1 MQRRR
6 RLGRL
11 ADSAAGGSA
20 SSEIAGADSPAKR
33 EGAGVVDAP
42 AGAPDQ
48 AAKPADAAGASSVTA
63 VAYDRKL
70 ARRADISITVAD
82 VDAAAVRVRAIAASA
97 QGLVTAEA
105 ISSEPDVSGSGGF
118 STITISVPTADLD
131 ATLDQLAKL
140 GKVHSRNAST
150 DDVTA
155 QYVDTEARVKTMQ
168 ASVDRVRA
176 LMSQATKLGD
186 VVALEAE
193 LSRRQAD
200 LEATQSQL
208 AALKD
213 SVALSPVEVR
223 LSTDEQVLQQ
233 ADDSTGFLA
242 GLKSGWSRLHRLGD
256 GTAHGAGGSAP
267 VRRGRGPGARAAAG
281 LVAAPHPAQPG
292 GEPARGACAAGRL
305 SAHGSPQSC
314 SVTQSRRSW
323 RNASGS
329 SIDGR
334 WAASGRSTRR
344 TSGSPA
350 SRASAASC
358 TMSRSCRPT
367 TSSTGWVTSA

>member
-1 MQRRR
+1 MRIPARPHR
-6 RLGRL
+6 RLTTAAAALAIGMGVVAL
-11 ADSAAGGSA
+11 SGCGDGDSGASADSAVSGAAGSDSAGTDGS
-20 SSEIAGADSPAKR
+20 AKR
-33 EGAGVVDAP
+33 EGAAVVGAP
-42 AGAPDQ
+42 NGAPDQ
-48 AAKPADAAGASSVTA
+48 AAKPADAAAAVTA

-82 VDAAAVRVRAIAASA
+82 VDAAAVKVRAIAASA

-105 ISSEPDVSGSGGF
+105 ISSEPDVTAGGGF

-168 ASVDRVRA
+168 SSVDRVRA

-242 GLKSGWSRLHRLGD
+242 GLKAGWSAFTGSVTVLLTVLG
-256 GTAHGAGGSAP
+256 AVLPFA
-267 VRRGRGPGARAAAG
+267 V
-281 LVAAPHPAQPG
+281 VAALVLVPLLVWLRRRHQGTPVATPPVVPAP
-292 GEPARGACAAGRL
+292 PAA
-305 SAHGSPQSC
+305 
-314 SVTQSRRSW
+314 
-323 RNASGS
+323 
-329 SIDGR
+329 
-334 WAASGRSTRR
+334 
-344 TSGSPA
+344 
-350 SRASAASC
+350 
-358 TMSRSCRPT
+358 
-367 TSSTGWVTSA
+367 

>member
-1 MQRRR
+1 M
-6 RLGRL
+6 
-11 ADSAAGGSA
+11 
-20 SSEIAGADSPAKR
+20 
-33 EGAGVVDAP
+33 
-42 AGAPDQ
+42 
-48 AAKPADAAGASSVTA
+48 
-63 VAYDRKL
+63 
-70 ARRADISITVAD
+70 
-82 VDAAAVRVRAIAASA
+82 
-97 QGLVTAEA
+97 TAEA
-105 ISSEPDVSGSGGF
+105 ISSEPDVSGAGGF

-242 GLKSGWSRLHRLGD
+242 GLKAGWGAFTGSVTVLLTALGAVLPFAVVAALVLVPLLVWLRRRVTRAPPWRRPRRT
-256 GTAHGAGGSAP
+256 GTAGGLS
-267 VRRGRGPGARAAAG
+267 GS
-281 LVAAPHPAQPG
+281 
-292 GEPARGACAAGRL
+292 GRL
-305 SAHGSPQSC
+305 SRC
-314 SVTQSRRSW
+314 SDPVEEEPEERLRLLHRRQV
-323 RNASGS
+323 
-329 SIDGR
+329 GR
-334 WAASGRSTRR
+334 RRGGRPGAPLAGPPRGRPAAR
-344 TSGSPA
+344 
-350 SRASAASC
+350 C
-358 TMSRSCRPT
+358 TMSRS
-367 TSSTGWVTSA
+367 

>member
-1 MQRRR
+1 MRVPARPTS
-6 RLGRL
+6 RLTSAVAAL
-11 ADSAAGGSA
+11 AIGMGLVALSGCSADDSAASSDSA
-20 SSEIAGADSPAKR
+20 VAGAGSSDSSGPAADGSAKR
-33 EGAGVVDAP
+33 EGAAVV
-42 AGAPDQ
+42 GAPDS
-48 AAKPADAAGASSVTA
+48 AAKPADAATAVTA
-63 VAYDRKL
+63 AAYDRKL

-82 VDAAAVRVRAIAASA
+82 VDVAASKVRAIAASA
-97 QGLVTAEA
+97 HGLVTAEA
-105 ISSEPDVSGSGGF
+105 ISSEPDVTAGGGF

-131 ATLDQLAKL
+131 ATLDRLAKL

-168 ASVDRVRA
+168 SSVDRVRA

-223 LSTDEQVLQQ
+223 LSTDEQVLQE

-242 GLKSGWSRLHRLGD
+242 GLKAGWSAFTGSVTVLLTALG
-256 GTAHGAGGSAP
+256 AVLPFAVVAALVLVP
-267 VRRGRGPGARAAAG
+267 LLVWLRRRGTRTPA
-281 LVAAPHPAQPG
+281 PAQPVVQP
-292 GEPARGACAAGRL
+292 PAA
-305 SAHGSPQSC
+305 
-314 SVTQSRRSW
+314 
-323 RNASGS
+323 
-329 SIDGR
+329 
-334 WAASGRSTRR
+334 
-344 TSGSPA
+344 
-350 SRASAASC
+350 
-358 TMSRSCRPT
+358 
-367 TSSTGWVTSA
+367 

>member
-1 MQRRR
+1 MRVPVRPR
-6 RLGRL
+6 SRLT
-11 ADSAAGGSA
+11 SAAAALAIGMGLVALSGCGA
-20 SSEIAGADSPAKR
+20 GGADSSAGPTVAGAGRADSSGSADSSAKR
-33 EGAGVVDAP
+33 EAAAV
-42 AGAPDQ
+42 AGAPNGAPGS
-48 AAKPADAAGASSVTA
+48 AAKPADAAAAVTA

-82 VDAAAVRVRAIAASA
+82 VDAAAAKVRGIAASA

-118 STITISVPTADLD
+118 STITISVPTAALD

-140 GKVHSRNAST
+140 GKVQSRNAST

-155 QYVDTEARVKTMQ
+155 QYVDTESRVKTMQ

-200 LEATQSQL
+200 LEATESQL

-223 LSTDEQVLQQ
+223 LSTDAQVLKQ

-242 GLKSGWSRLHRLGD
+242 GLKAGWSAFTGSVTVVLTALG
-256 GTAHGAGGSAP
+256 AVLPFVVVAALVLVP
-267 VRRGRGPGARAAAG
+267 LLVWLRRRTTHTPAAAPA
-281 LVAAPHPAQPG
+281 VVPAPPAA
-292 GEPARGACAAGRL
+292 
-305 SAHGSPQSC
+305 
-314 SVTQSRRSW
+314 
-323 RNASGS
+323 
-329 SIDGR
+329 
-334 WAASGRSTRR
+334 
-344 TSGSPA
+344 
-350 SRASAASC
+350 
-358 TMSRSCRPT
+358 
-367 TSSTGWVTSA
+367 

>member
-1 MQRRR
+1 MRIPVRRQTS
-6 RLGRL
+6 RLATAAAALAIGTGL
-11 ADSAAGGSA
+11 VALSGCAGAGGSDSGAADSAVAGPGSSD
-20 SSEIAGADSPAKR
+20 SSGADASVNR
-33 EGAGVVDAP
+33 EGAAVVGAP
-42 AGAPDQ
+42 NGAPDS
-48 AAKPADAAGASSVTA
+48 AAKPADGAAAVTA
-63 VAYDRKL
+63 VSYDRKL

-82 VDAAAVRVRAIAASA
+82 VDAAAVKVRAIAASA

-118 STITISVPTADLD
+118 STITISVPTAELD

-200 LEATQSQL
+200 LEATESQL

-233 ADDSTGFLA
+233 ADDSTGFVA
-242 GLKSGWSRLHRLGD
+242 GLKAGWSAFAGSVTVLLTVLG
-256 GTAHGAGGSAP
+256 AVLPFA
-267 VRRGRGPGARAAAG
+267 
-281 LVAAPHPAQPG
+281 LVAALVLVPLLVWLRRRGTRAPVAAAPVVQPPA
-292 GEPARGACAAGRL
+292 A
-305 SAHGSPQSC
+305 
-314 SVTQSRRSW
+314 
-323 RNASGS
+323 
-329 SIDGR
+329 
-334 WAASGRSTRR
+334 
-344 TSGSPA
+344 
-350 SRASAASC
+350 
-358 TMSRSCRPT
+358 
-367 TSSTGWVTSA
+367 

>member
-1 MQRRR
+1 MHFTARPTS
-6 RLGRL
+6 RLTSAVAAL
-11 ADSAAGGSA
+11 AIGMGLVALSGCSSGDSSAATDASVAGAGSSDSAGS
-20 SSEIAGADSPAKR
+20 GADGSVKR
-33 EGAGVVDAP
+33 EGAAVAAVPD
-42 AGAPDQ
+42 GAPDS
-48 AAKPADAAGASSVTA
+48 AAKPAGAAAVTA

-70 ARRADISITVAD
+70 ARRADISITVSD
-82 VDAAAVRVRAIAASA
+82 VDAAAAKVRAIAASA

-176 LMSQATKLGD
+176 LMSRATKLGD

-233 ADDSTGFLA
+233 ADDSTGFIA
-242 GLKSGWSRLHRLGD
+242 GLKAGWGAFTGSVTVLLTALG
-256 GTAHGAGGSAP
+256 AVLPFAVVVALVLVP
-267 VRRGRGPGARAAAG
+267 LLVWLRRRVTRSPA
-281 LVAAPHPAQPG
+281 PAQPVVQP
-292 GEPARGACAAGRL
+292 PAA
-305 SAHGSPQSC
+305 
-314 SVTQSRRSW
+314 
-323 RNASGS
+323 
-329 SIDGR
+329 
-334 WAASGRSTRR
+334 
-344 TSGSPA
+344 
-350 SRASAASC
+350 
-358 TMSRSCRPT
+358 
-367 TSSTGWVTSA
+367 